1 MYRLD
6 CCLTGY
12 ILQMTGNRL
21 TAAVPVCKIHGQQQQ
36 QQLYYYPFS
45 LALSFNVLAKY
56 AL

>member
-1 MYRLD
+1 
-6 CCLTGY
+6 
-12 ILQMTGNRL
+12 MTGNRL